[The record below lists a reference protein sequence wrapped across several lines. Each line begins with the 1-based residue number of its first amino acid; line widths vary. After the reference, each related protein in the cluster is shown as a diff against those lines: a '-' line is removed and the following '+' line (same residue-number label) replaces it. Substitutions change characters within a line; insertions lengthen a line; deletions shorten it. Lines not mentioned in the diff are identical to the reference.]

1 MRVDLAVIIV
11 STNEAKWLTTCLSSV
26 YAQAGPISIQVVVS
40 DNEST
45 DGTREL
51 VESEFPD
58 AVVVTCPNRG
68 FGHANNRAVEAT
80 ESRYVLFLNPDT
92 EILEGTFAELI
103 ADLDR
108 REEIG
113 LIGVRQVAAD
123 HVLFPTIRRF
133 PSVPRFFFEAL
144 GSERFPLR
152 ASWLGERELD
162 MTRYDQDIA
171 CDWTSGSF
179 MLARRE
185 ALESAGVFDE
195 RFFIFS
201 EEVDLC
207 LRIRQAGWD
216 IRHSP
221 TMTILHHFNKVG
233 VSPRIVAQTMFARQQ
248 YLRKH
253 FAPAARLA
261 CTGAMFLQLGLRSVP
276 IGRDRGRARARS
288 RAARAG
294 MGVLTGRARAPF
306 CPPPQTAMFIRYGVP
321 NTDDRGEVL
330 RRVGSPASR
339 A

>member
-1 MRVDLAVIIV
+1 MPDDLAVIVV
-11 STNEAKWLTTCLSSV
+11 STNEARWLSTCLSSV
-26 YAQAGPISIQVVVS
+26 FEHAGEISIDIVVA

-51 VESEFPD
+51 VEAEFPQ
-58 AVVVTCPNRG
+58 ARVVTCANHG
-68 FGHANNRAVEAT
+68 FGHANNRGFET
-80 ESRYVLFLNPDT
+80 TDSRYVLFLNPDT
-92 EILEGTFAELI
+92 EILEGTFAELV

-133 PSVPRFFFEAL
+133 PSVSRFFFEAL

-162 MTRYDQDIA
+162 MTRYDQDVA

-179 MLARRE
+179 MLVRRE
-185 ALESAGVFDE
+185 ALASVGGFDE

-216 IRHSP
+216 IRHIP
-221 TMTILHHFNKVG
+221 KMTILHHFNKVG

-253 FAPAARLA
+253 FSRSARLA

-276 IGRDRGRARARS
+276 IGRDRGQARARS

-294 MGVLTGRARAPF
+294 LGVLTGRARAPF
-306 CPPPQTAMFIRYGVP
+306 RPPPQTAMFIRFGVRS
-321 NTDDRGEVL
+321 TDDRGEIL
-330 RRVGSPASR
+330 RRVGGPVSR
-339 A
+339 T